1 MYGGA
6 FIYTVS
12 YFTDIIIVHDI
23 KFIGGQYSF
32 ACQQKAE
39 DKYKK

>member
-23 KFIGGQYSF
+23 KFIGGQFICVSK
-32 ACQQKAE
+32 KAE
-39 DKYKK
+39 DNYKKM